1 MDDYIHKP
9 TKVTALQIDDFSLS
23 VKGELEKLGIKYIT
37 YDTEKKTSLYKI
49 KTLEGDMFANTG
61 DYIVRGTFGELYPV
75 KKEIFE
81 NIYERIHDER
91 KT

>member
-1 MDDYIHKP
+1 MDDYIHKQ

-23 VKGELEKLGIKYIT
+23 VKDELEKLGIKYIT
-37 YDTEKKTSLYKI
+37 YDTEKMTSLYKI

-61 DYIVRGTFGELYPV
+61 DYIVRGTYGELYPV

-91 KT
+91 KA